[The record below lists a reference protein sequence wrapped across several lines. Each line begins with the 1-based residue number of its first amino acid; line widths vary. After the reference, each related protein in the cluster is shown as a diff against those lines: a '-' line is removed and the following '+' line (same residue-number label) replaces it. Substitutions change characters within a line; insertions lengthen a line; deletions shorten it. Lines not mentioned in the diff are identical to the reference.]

1 MGDIVKLSGEEKE
14 EIVLTRS
21 SVLISYII
29 SWNLFV
35 SRSGS
40 VHVVLDYNLWH
51 LNVYCSDCAYN
62 AMVTGL

>member
-29 SWNLFV
+29 SGNLFCE
-35 SRSGS
+35 SFRFCT
-40 VHVVLDYNLWH
+40 YRP
-51 LNVYCSDCAYN
+51 
-62 AMVTGL
+62 GL